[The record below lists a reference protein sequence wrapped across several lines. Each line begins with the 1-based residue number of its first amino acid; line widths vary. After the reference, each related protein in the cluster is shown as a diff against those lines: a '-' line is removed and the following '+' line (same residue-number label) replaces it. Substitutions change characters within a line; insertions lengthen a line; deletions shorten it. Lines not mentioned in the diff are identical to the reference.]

1 MKLPSLAGARC
12 RGGPAGFWILRG
24 VVDARAAPQL
34 IPSKYQD
41 RAQRTSV
48 QRSVTKG
55 RCFLRVEESLAR
67 QKGQSE
73 SNNEKP
79 LLVNLLGN
87 LFSGVISRQA
97 CVLPF
102 DGGNKFY
109 DIATLSSCFIRLGDC
124 LFEIVMKY
132 LLYRAIRI
140 SGDN

>member
-1 MKLPSLAGARC
+1 MPERAG
-12 RGGPAGFWILRG
+12 GIL
-24 VVDARAAPQL
+24 DF
-34 IPSKYQD
+34 
-41 RAQRTSV
+41 
-48 QRSVTKG
+48 KG
-55 RCFLRVEESLAR
+55 RCGRTCCPSADSQQVPGSSPAHIGAAVGDKRKVFLRVEESLAR

-79 LLVNLLGN
+79 LLLNLLGN